1 MRAMQWNNFFAS
13 GMLAVLICGMALGVT
28 WGDDPKVGSGDDALA
43 KLLTDV
49 QGRQEV
55 PEEVKGKVKQIGE
68 ASGKDRTERALAM
81 TEVLRLVNP
90 DYDRAANLL
99 GNESLDEA
107 TVALAELAK
116 GKDPFVR
123 QEAMYFQ
130 AQGLLFSERS
140 EEAMPLLEQVIAGG
154 EYSLRDGE
162 ALFLKGLGELM
173 LLDRTA
179 AKKSLEK
186 FLNDYADGPERMRV
200 MAQQQLSAIKR
211 LKSGSLEDVQ
221 GRMEFSRRKLAL
233 EDTGEDLRKQ
243 QVEIISLLEK
253 LIKEAEQQEASGK
266 GSGKGGK
273 PMPKPGEG
281 SEKEGEAEGSGD
293 GESQG
298 GSSGGKSQGKD
309 SSAATKLQRG
319 GPQSVWSQL
328 RDRQRDPVFNAIK
341 EKYPARYQQLI
352 EQYYKSFEDEAA
364 E

>member
-1 MRAMQWNNFFAS
+1 MATKHWNRFFAS
-13 GMLAVLICGMALGVT
+13 GMMVVLLCGMA
-28 WGDDPKVGSGDDALA
+28 WGMALADDPKAANGDDALT
-43 KLLTDV
+43 KLLKDV
-49 QGRQEV
+49 QQRQDV
-55 PEEVKGKVKQIGE
+55 SEEVKGKVKAVGE
-68 ASGKDRTERALAM
+68 SVSGERGERALAM

-90 DYDRAANLL
+90 DYDRAASLL
-99 GNESLDEA
+99 GNENLDEA
-107 TVALAELAK
+107 TVALAELSK
-116 GKDPFVR
+116 GKDPFV
-123 QEAMYFQ
+123 QKEALYFQ
-130 AQGLLFSERS
+130 AQSLLFGERS

-154 EYSLRDGE
+154 EFSLRDGE

-173 LLDRTA
+173 LLDRAA

-186 FLNDYADGPERMRV
+186 FLNDYVDGPERMRV

-243 QVEIISLLEK
+243 QGEIISLLEK

-266 GSGKGGK
+266 GSGQGGK

-309 SSAATKLQRG
+309 STAATKLQRG